1 MTVEDKLHRLQR
13 AVAAQAPVA
22 DAGSTG
28 SVEGAPRPAYGPSGG
43 MYPISMDGRSL
54 YEIYGQISAAL
65 RTYRSQIY
73 PLLLAQERSRL
84 EAVKTLTKM
93 HEETRDA

>member
-13 AVAAQAPVA
+13 AVAAPAPGT
-22 DAGSTG
+22 DACSTG
-28 SVEGAPRPAYGPSGG
+28 SVEGAPRPAYGHSGG
-43 MYPISMDGRSL
+43 MYPISMDGGSL

-65 RTYRSQIY
+65 RAYRSQIY
-73 PLLLAQERSRL
+73 PLLLAQERAKL
-84 EAVKTLTKM
+84 QAITTLTKM